1 MKKTNFLGWTV
12 TFKDETN
19 DIEYSSE
26 IVDLAI
32 GQDVLSSIVMCTI
45 KFSVDTS
52 FLKYFVKQHTGTLTL
67 INKLIYTDEPSEI
80 FMIKLQSVSNVGSAM
95 HREDDQTQSNI
106 TLLPVRYMCAE
117 GVKLM
122 NSRVGGVYE
131 DKTLK
136 DIISDL
142 YDQAKV
148 DLPLKLEDPT
158 NTNTYKSLM
167 VRESSFI
174 EAVRYL
180 NQQFGLYDNLFL
192 MFGETFSDEEFNWV
206 INCVNKINREE
217 VDLIL
222 TNMQHRARGGEA
234 KTIDERTYY
243 TYIPLNIRNNFEQL
257 VKKIPK
263 LAKFTAFDDEKF
275 WKRQD
280 IPFAQTLKEMNFIS
294 ANKQFDELMEMDTK
308 LYTGTSFDIKD
319 YAAKD
324 IMQKVGL
331 SAFQVP
337 DITIPNPFKLSHF
350 KIGTPINFQSQSMG
364 FSDADVKLLV
374 MGWLLRIKQG
384 DGIGGGAAYQTT
396 FKVRTAATSYLGND
410 N

>member
-1 MKKTNFLGWTV
+1 MKKTNFLGWTI

-19 DIEYSSE
+19 DMEYSSE

-32 GQDVLSSIVMCTI
+32 GQDILSSIVMCTI
-45 KFSVDTS
+45 KFSIDSS

-67 INKLIYTDEPSEI
+67 INKLIYTDEPEEI
-80 FMIKLQSVSNVGSAM
+80 FMVKLQSVSNVGSAI

-106 TLLPVRYMCAE
+106 ISLPVRYMCCE

-122 NSRVGGVYE
+122 NKRVGGVYE
-131 DKTLK
+131 DKNLK
-136 DIISDL
+136 QIISDL
-142 YDQAKV
+142 YDQAGV
-148 DLPLKLEDPT
+148 DLPLKLEEPT

-180 NQQFGLYDNLFL
+180 NQQYGLYDNLFL
-192 MFGETFSDEEFNWV
+192 MFGETFSDEDFNWV
-206 INCVNKINREE
+206 ISCVNKIGREE
-217 VDLIL
+217 VNLIL
-222 TNMQHRARGGEA
+222 TNMQHRINGTN

-243 TYIPLNIRNNFEQL
+243 TFLPLNIKNNFEQL
-257 VKKIPK
+257 IKRVPK
-263 LAKFTAFDDEKF
+263 VAKFTAFDDEKF

-294 ANKQFDELMEMDTK
+294 ANKQFDELMELDTK
-308 LYTGTSFDIKD
+308 LYNGTSFDIKD

-324 IMQKVGL
+324 MIQKVGL

-350 KIGTPINFQSQSMG
+350 KLGTIINFQSQSMG

-374 MGWLLRIKQG
+374 LGWLLRITQG
-384 DGIGGGAAYQTT
+384 NGIGGGAAYQTT

-410 N
+410 